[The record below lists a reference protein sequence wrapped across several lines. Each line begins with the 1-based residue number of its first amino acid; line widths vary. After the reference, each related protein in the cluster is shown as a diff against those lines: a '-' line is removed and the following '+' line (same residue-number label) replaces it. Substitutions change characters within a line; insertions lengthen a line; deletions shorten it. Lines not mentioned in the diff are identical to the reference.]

1 MLLEKIIFVILTK
14 QSIIMKKLEKKE
26 LKVVLGGQAPKC
38 CLDWDPVKRRC
49 SQWDFNC
56 LNP

>member
-1 MLLEKIIFVILTK
+1 
-14 QSIIMKKLEKKE
+14 MKKLEKKE
-26 LKVVLGGQAPKC
+26 LKKVLGGQAPKC
-38 CLDWDPVKRRC
+38 CLDWDPIKRKC